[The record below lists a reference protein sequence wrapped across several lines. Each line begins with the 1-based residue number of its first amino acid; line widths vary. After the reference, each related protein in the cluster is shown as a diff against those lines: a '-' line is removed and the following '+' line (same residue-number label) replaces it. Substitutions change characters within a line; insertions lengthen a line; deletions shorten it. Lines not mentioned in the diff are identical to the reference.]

1 MKTKTSLA
9 GICLAG
15 TLGLNGCNGAEEPK
29 KVVSADYFITT
40 AENVIIE
47 PHYANESPNSTRM
60 NMDGIV
66 VKRFAYGN
74 GLDVR
79 RINDSIFYSKGSKE
93 YETLRPLLSV
103 EVERRYQK

>member
-15 TLGLNGCNGAEEPK
+15 ALALSGCDRVEKPK
-29 KVVSADYFITT
+29 NVVSTDSFVTT

-93 YETLRPLLSV
+93 YETLRPLLTV
-103 EVERRYQK
+103 EVEKRYQK